1 MINKKE
7 QTLDMFYTISNEHDF
22 DNEYIKQLARE
33 TKTELK
39 AGRINSIEEAI
50 EKMQKKYDEIYVNY
64 MKEMLKE
71 SEEDIKNGNIM
82 TIEESIERMKKKY
95 EGFNIW

>member
-7 QTLDMFYTISNEHDF
+7 QTLGIVNTVSNEISD
-22 DNEYIKQLARE
+22 ELYIQ
-33 TKTELK
+33 
-39 AGRINSIEEAI
+39 
-50 EKMQKKYDEIYVNY
+50 Y
-64 MKEMLKE
+64 MKEMLRE
-71 SEEDIKNGNIM
+71 SEEDIKNGNVM